1 MQMTKFEYL
10 MELIANNVETYN
22 RNSRYKD
29 KFSLTFANGDNIKIY
44 VPNSSVPH
52 LLGINTNYL
61 MSSGLYREKSSYELL
76 NKMCEDRYRLYRYI
90 NDNIIDEKQLF
101 SEHIEKKNSAFVQNL
116 KINIFNMIFAC
127 PYDSSRSY
135 TTGKETYKFDYILVN
150 KPAYEEKGIFML
162 GLAANIDKVNKSK
175 IYVPMSNQ
183 YFESIEEAEER
194 FGLIF
199 NNQKLTIP
207 TMLTSTS
214 TNNTSKFFLH
224 GDQKLAKA
232 RETQQIADKC
242 FATLDVSEDYRWL
255 LKKYYDSMNSGG
267 YVQKDYATIITDC
280 ITTGKIITPQMF
292 DLQSFAGVNEF
303 LLGIINAHNDFISH
317 DSTVAINDPSVPTY
331 TDLKK
336 EVEELKTAKEAL
348 ISANEEL
355 VSTNETLVQ
364 ENKDLEE
371 KASDNEA
378 IINEAIKV
386 LTGTNKALTGTNKV
400 LTKTK

>member
-52 LLGINTNYL
+52 LLGVNTNYL

-101 SEHIEKKNSAFVQNL
+101 SEHIEKKNSAFIQNL

-267 YVQKDYATIITDC
+267 YVQKDYATIITNC

-336 EVEELKTAKEAL
+336 EVEELTTTRDAL
-348 ISANEEL
+348 ISANKEP
-355 VSTNETLVQ
+355 VSTNDILAK
-364 ENKDLEE
+364 ENEDLKKEV
-371 KASDNEA
+371 SNNEA
-378 IINEAIKV
+378 TINDAI
-386 LTGTNKALTGTNKV
+386 KV

>member
-280 ITTGKIITPQMF
+280 ITTAKIIK
-292 DLQSFAGVNEF
+292 SFAGVNEF

-336 EVEELKTAKEAL
+336 EVEELKTTKEAL

-386 LTGTNKALTGTNKV
+386 LT
-400 LTKTK
+400 KTK

>member
-52 LLGINTNYL
+52 LSGINTNYL

-101 SEHIEKKNSAFVQNL
+101 AEHIEKKNSAFVQNL

-162 GLAANIDKVNKSK
+162 GLAANIDKFDMSK

-267 YVQKDYATIITDC
+267 YVQKDYATIITNC

-336 EVEELKTAKEAL
+336 KVEELTTTRDAL
-348 ISANEEL
+348 ISANKEL
-355 VSTNETLVQ
+355 VSTNDILAK
-364 ENKDLEE
+364 ENEGLKKEV
-371 KASDNEA
+371 SNNEA
-378 IINEAIKV
+378 TINDAI
-386 LTGTNKALTGTNKV
+386 KV

>member
-162 GLAANIDKVNKSK
+162 GLAANIDKFDKSK

-267 YVQKDYATIITDC
+267 YVQKDYATIITNC

-336 EVEELKTAKEAL
+336 EVEELTTARDAL
-348 ISANEEL
+348 ISANKEL
-355 VSTNETLVQ
+355 VSTNDILAK
-364 ENKDLEE
+364 ENEGLKKEV
-371 KASDNEA
+371 SNNEA
-378 IINEAIKV
+378 TINDAI
-386 LTGTNKALTGTNKV
+386 KV

>member
-52 LLGINTNYL
+52 LLGVNTNYL

-267 YVQKDYATIITDC
+267 YVQKDYATIITNC

-303 LLGIINAHNDFISH
+303 FLGIINAHNDFISH

-336 EVEELKTAKEAL
+336 EVEELTTTRDAL
-348 ISANEEL
+348 ISANKEL
-355 VSTNETLVQ
+355 VSTNDILAK

-386 LTGTNKALTGTNKV
+386 LT
-400 LTKTK
+400 KTK

>member
-22 RNSRYKD
+22 RSSRYKD

-162 GLAANIDKVNKSK
+162 GLAANIDKVDKSK

-267 YVQKDYATIITDC
+267 YVQKDYATIITNC

-317 DSTVAINDPSVPTY
+317 DSTVAINDPNVPTY

-336 EVEELKTAKEAL
+336 EVEELTTTRDAL
-348 ISANEEL
+348 ISANKEL
-355 VSTNETLVQ
+355 VSTNDILAK
-364 ENKDLEE
+364 ENEGLKKEV
-371 KASDNEA
+371 SNNEA
-378 IINEAIKV
+378 TINDAI
-386 LTGTNKALTGTNKV
+386 KV

>member
-101 SEHIEKKNSAFVQNL
+101 SEHIEKKNSAFIQNL

-162 GLAANIDKVNKSK
+162 GLAANIDKVDKSK
-175 IYVPMSNQ
+175 RYVPMSNQ

-255 LKKYYDSMNSGG
+255 LKKHNDSMNFGG
-267 YVQKDYATIITDC
+267 YVQKDYATIITNC
-280 ITTGKIITPQMF
+280 ITAGKIITPQMF
-292 DLQSFAGVNEF
+292 DLQSFAGVNEY
-303 LLGIINAHNDFISH
+303 LLGIINAYNDLISH
-317 DSTVAINDPSVPTY
+317 NSTVLTDPNVPTY
-331 TDLKK
+331 TGLQEMVKK
-336 EVEELKTAKEAL
+336 LEDANKAL
-348 ISANEEL
+348 SSKNKEL
-355 VSTNETLVQ
+355 VSTNDILVQ

-386 LTGTNKALTGTNKV
+386 LT
-400 LTKTK
+400 KTK

>member
-52 LLGINTNYL
+52 LLGVNTNYL

-162 GLAANIDKVNKSK
+162 RLAANIDKVNKSK

-267 YVQKDYATIITDC
+267 YVQKDYATIITNC

-336 EVEELKTAKEAL
+336 EVEELTTTRDAL
-348 ISANEEL
+348 ISANKEL
-355 VSTNETLVQ
+355 VSTNDILAK

-386 LTGTNKALTGTNKV
+386 LT
-400 LTKTK
+400 KTK

>member
-52 LLGINTNYL
+52 LLGVNTNYL
-61 MSSGLYREKSSYELL
+61 MSSGLYRKKSSYELL

-267 YVQKDYATIITDC
+267 YVQKDYATIITNC

-336 EVEELKTAKEAL
+336 EVEELTTTRDAL
-348 ISANEEL
+348 ISANKEL
-355 VSTNETLVQ
+355 VSTNDILAK
-364 ENKDLEE
+364 ENEGLKKEV
-371 KASDNEA
+371 SNNEA
-378 IINEAIKV
+378 TINDAI
-386 LTGTNKALTGTNKV
+386 KV